1 MIHCKKKFPKSS
13 PSVLRETLALNLLVR
28 SHFRPPE
35 GAVTLSR
42 HSNRCHWFSASQ
54 GPVDPEG
61 STAHAQEQGHLQED
75 QQQEVGA
82 AQQEVDAAQRGP
94 LWNTGT
100 VNRILRETPW
110 SLHPRPPEL
119 RPRQSTRRSPPDRAA
134 LL

>member
-1 MIHCKKKFPKSS
+1 MIHRKKKFPKSS
-13 PSVLRETLALNLLVR
+13 PSVLTATLALNLLVR
-28 SHFRPPE
+28 SHFHPPG

-42 HSNRCHWFSASQ
+42 HSNRCHWFSASP

-82 AQQEVDAAQRGP
+82 AQRGP
-94 LWNTGT
+94 VWNTGT
-100 VNRILRETPW
+100 VNRILREMPW

-119 RPRQSTRRSPPDRAA
+119 RARQST
-134 LL
+134 